1 MKQCPHCKSEIL
13 DDSLYCDRCG
23 QQGNSVP
30 TAVVNIL
37 STRLNMNSAKKLL
50 QSLKQSQT
58 PYLMRQIRK
67 SILQH

>member
-23 QQGNSVP
+23 QHSVP